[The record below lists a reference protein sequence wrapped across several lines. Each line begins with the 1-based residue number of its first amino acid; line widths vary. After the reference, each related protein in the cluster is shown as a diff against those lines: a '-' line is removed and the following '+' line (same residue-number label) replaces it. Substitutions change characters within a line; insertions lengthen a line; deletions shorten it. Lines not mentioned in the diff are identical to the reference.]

1 MCSPRLN
8 APLRFASSSAIA
20 TAAAEVL
27 PYLSRLTKTRSL
39 GTARRSA
46 MASMIRRFAWCGM
59 TQAMSSGLRSARS
72 MTFSAASFMRLTACL
87 KTSLPIIVRVKRWS
101 LTFSLVIGQ
110 ALPPPGMLS
119 RWVRFPS
126 VPISVARIE
135 PSSGSAR
142 RSTAAP
148 APSPKSTQVVRSSQ
162 LVTDESFSAPMISAF
177 LKAPSEIRRLEI
189 FIA

>member
-1 MCSPRLN
+1 
-8 APLRFASSSAIA
+8 
-20 TAAAEVL
+20 
-27 PYLSRLTKTRSL
+27 
-39 GTARRSA
+39 
-46 MASMIRRFAWCGM
+46 MASMIRRFAWWGM
-59 TQAMSSGLRSARS
+59 TQAMSSGFKPARS
-72 MTFSAASFMRLTACL
+72 MTFSAASFMRFTACL
-87 KTSLPIIVRVKRWS
+87 KTSLPIMVSVWRWS
-101 LTFSLVIGQ
+101 FAFSAVIGQ

-126 VPISVARIE
+126 VPISVARMD

-162 LVTDESFSAPMISAF
+162 LVTVESFSAPMIRAF
-177 LKAPSEIRRLEI
+177 LNAPSEIRRLEI